1 METTQN
7 TVELNLVNRK
17 KRRRGSRK
25 KKSNAQQNSGQVQ
38 EQPEE
43 GCLTGTNDMN
53 ITPTPIL
60 SNERNSGEKVLSLAT
75 DETNSFSLTNALP
88 HLSHDNCKVLINAN
102 SFSMTKSE
110 VQDTVLGVDST
121 ICPSFPRIEQN
132 GMETSQN
139 LVEVNLVTRKKRR
152 RGNRKK
158 KTKTPQNSG
167 QAQEL
172 PEQGCLTSTNDMNI
186 MPTPILSNERNS
198 EEKVVL
204 LGTDEINS
212 FSVTNS
218 SQSLSLDTYKVFT
231 NASSSSMARSEEQ
244 GTILG
249 VDLPLCLPFARSE
262 QTGMETI
269 QNPVVVNRVSQKKS
283 RKRQK
288 KKTKALHNNEQAE
301 KLPEDGRVTS
311 TNHMN
316 IMSMPLLSDERN
328 TEEKVTFWGTG
339 ENSFSVNNSSLCL
352 SHESSKVVSNTD
364 SIPMTKSEMQH
375 TNLGVDSTMC
385 PPFATIEQ
393 MGMETAKNPVEVNM
407 VMKKKTRRRSRKK
420 KSNTVVNIHQVP
432 EEGSLTG
439 ADCVNTM
446 STPCLLNVKNS
457 KDKVVLSGAAESKQ
471 VCLAVANEEDN
482 TSKVSHISLVRAHVG
497 HSKKKLLILD
507 INGLLADI
515 IRPPPKKYKSDINI
529 AGRAIFKRPF
539 CLDFL
544 KFCFERFEVGV
555 WSSRS
560 KKILERVIDY
570 LMGDMK
576 HKLLL
581 CWDLSHCTATKCKTL
596 EDKHKPIVFKELR
609 KIWEKHDPS
618 LPWEKGCYNES
629 NTLLLDDS
637 PYKALL
643 NPKMYGAPQYK

>member
-7 TVELNLVNRK
+7 TVELNLLNRK

-43 GCLTGTNDMN
+43 GYLPSTNDMN

-60 SNERNSGEKVLSLAT
+60 SNERNSGGKALSLAT
-75 DETNSFSLTNALP
+75 DETNSFSLTNTLP

-102 SFSMTKSE
+102 SFSMTMSE

-132 GMETSQN
+132 GMEKSQN
-139 LVEVNLVTRKKRR
+139 LVEVNLVRREKRR

-158 KTKTPQNSG
+158 KKKTKTLQNSG
-167 QAQEL
+167 HTQQL
-172 PEQGCLTSTNDMNI
+172 PEQGCLTSTNDMNVT
-186 MPTPILSNERNS
+186 PTPILSNERNS

-204 LGTDEINS
+204 LDTDDINS

-218 SQSLSLDTYKVFT
+218 SRSLSLDTYKVFT
-231 NASSSSMARSEEQ
+231 TAISSSMARSEEQ

-269 QNPVVVNRVSQKKS
+269 QNPVVVNLVSPKKS

-301 KLPEDGRVTS
+301 KLPEDGCVTS

-316 IMSMPLLSDERN
+316 IMPIPLLSVERN

-339 ENSFSVNNSSLCL
+339 ENSFSVNNSSLCV

-364 SIPMTKSEMQH
+364 SIPMTKSEIQH

-385 PPFATIEQ
+385 PPFASIEQ
-393 MGMETAKNPVEVNM
+393 MGMETAKIPVEVNM
-407 VMKKKTRRRSRKK
+407 VMKKKTRSRSQKK
-420 KSNTVVNIHQVP
+420 KPNTVVNIHQVP

-446 STPCLLNVKNS
+446 STPCLLNGKNS
-457 KDKVVLSGAAESKQ
+457 KEKVVLSGAAESKQ
-471 VCLAVANEEDN
+471 VCLAVASEEDN

-497 HSKKKLLILD
+497 HLKKKLLILD
-507 INGLLADI
+507 INGLLVDI

-539 CLDFL
+539 YLDFL

-560 KKILERVIDY
+560 KYSSTILTGFHSLY
-570 LMGDMK
+570 LF
-576 HKLLL
+576 
-581 CWDLSHCTATKCKTL
+581 
-596 EDKHKPIVFKELR
+596 V
-609 KIWEKHDPS
+609 
-618 LPWEKGCYNES
+618 
-629 NTLLLDDS
+629 
-637 PYKALL
+637 
-643 NPKMYGAPQYK
+643 